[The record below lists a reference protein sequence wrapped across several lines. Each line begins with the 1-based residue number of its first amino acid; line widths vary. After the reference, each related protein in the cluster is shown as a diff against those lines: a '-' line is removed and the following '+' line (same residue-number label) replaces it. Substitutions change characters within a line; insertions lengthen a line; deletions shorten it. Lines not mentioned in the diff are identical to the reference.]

1 MKRIPNVSDKE
12 LIQLLK
18 YDIAQLQGI
27 ETDYRK
33 EIYRLR
39 DEVEK
44 LQEYKEIEENKLLLT
59 FPCKVGDIVYELDLP
74 EYGIIVC
81 KVIGFHYVFELT
93 FYVNVI
99 EGHGKGSSYE
109 FSISEIGERVFLVK
123 EDAENKLREL
133 EEQDDNK
140 I

>member
-1 MKRIPNVSDKE
+1 MRTPIKQLVK
-12 LIQLLK
+12 LLK

-44 LQEYKEIEENKLLLT
+44 LHDDKEIEEKQLLVKL
-59 FPCKVGDIVYELDLP
+59 PCKVGDIVYELDLP
-74 EYGIIVC
+74 EYGVIIC

-133 EEQDDNK
+133 EEK
-140 I
+140 G

>member
-1 MKRIPNVSDKE
+1 MRTPIK
-12 LIQLLK
+12 QLVKLLR

-44 LQEYKEIEENKLLLT
+44 LHDDKEIEEKQLLVKL
-59 FPCKVGDIVYELDLP
+59 PCKVGDIVYELDLP
-74 EYGIIVC
+74 EYGVIIC

-133 EEQDDNK
+133 EEK
-140 I
+140 G